1 MAVIECPHCG
11 APVQAEEPLT
21 VRSGHSASSGKPRE
35 WIMRE
40 HGDEIHRCSD
50 AAA

>member
-11 APVQAEEPLT
+11 ASVQAEDPAT
-21 VRSGHSASSGKPRE
+21 VRSGHSHSSGAARE

-40 HGDEIHRCSD
+40 AGDEIHRCSD
-50 AAA
+50 MAA

>member
-11 APVQAEEPLT
+11 ASVQTEEPAT

-40 HGDEIHRCSD
+40 AGDEIHRCHD
-50 AAA
+50 MVA

>member
-11 APVQAEEPLT
+11 APVHVDEPST
-21 VRSGHSASSGKPRE
+21 VRSGHSASAGEPRD

-40 HGDEIHRCSD
+40 GPDEIHRCPD
-50 AAA
+50 AA